1 MRLPYYAV
9 GFLVVV
15 AVFGLIAPVS
25 AENILVNGDFED
37 TSGTFPTGWSNSSS
51 STSQHTGI
59 APGSTTAA
67 YVDSATN
74 GTLGQSFDTLGPQW
88 VVDFYF
94 ATEFGT
100 DRGLDLNIQMPSDP
114 YIHVVVNSAGR
125 IQLYNGIPA
134 ESGSGWQTLTTL
146 DGIVQAS
153 VDDDSSGDFSS
164 AGDTLNVH
172 HMRLEGRDFGTSSAE
187 YDVYLSDANSTTFS
201 HSVLGLTAFQNAAST
216 PLGAGIDAVT
226 FPTLY
231 GNGSFVVDD
240 VVVVPEPSTWALGLL
255 AVVGLAL
262 FRRWYA
268 H

>member
-15 AVFGLIAPVS
+15 AVYGLIAPVS

-100 DRGLDLNIQMPSDP
+100 DRGLDLSIQMPEDP
-114 YIHVVVNSAGR
+114 YIHLIVNSAGN
-125 IQLYNGIPA
+125 ILLYGGVPN
-134 ESGSGWQTLTTL
+134 SGGNWQTVTAFN
-146 DGIVQAS
+146 GVVQAS
-153 VDDDSSGDFSS
+153 VDADSNSDFSS

-172 HMRLEGRDFGTSSAE
+172 HMQLVGRDFGTSNAQ
-187 YDVYLSDANSTTFS
+187 YDIYLSDANSTTLS
-201 HSVLGLTAFQNAAST
+201 YSALGRNAFQNAAST

-255 AVVGLAL
+255 AVVGLAF